1 MAWGAGE
8 GVRCNPGRKDT
19 ELESAQQPG
28 LGFTQR
34 SFAYGLSV
42 STTETQ
48 AGMWG
53 SRMRRKSQFSGK
65 RPWASETWTPRG
77 GVNQAEQ

>member
-53 SRMRRKSQFSGK
+53 S
-65 RPWASETWTPRG
+65 SEEEVSVLWEETLG
-77 GVNQAEQ
+77 F